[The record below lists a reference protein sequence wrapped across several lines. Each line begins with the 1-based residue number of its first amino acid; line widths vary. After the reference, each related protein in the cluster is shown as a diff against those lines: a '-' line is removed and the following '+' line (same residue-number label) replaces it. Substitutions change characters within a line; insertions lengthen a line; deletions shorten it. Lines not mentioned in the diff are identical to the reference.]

1 MKTTKF
7 MMMLFALS
15 SFTTMAFAQSK
26 TVTDSELKKN
36 TTPITG
42 ALGYINQMQP
52 VTYQYNTQQFKNLKL
67 PAGTQYGFNAN
78 DVQRVLPGIVKTE
91 SVLYP
96 VGKNQYR
103 SADITKVDV
112 QSLVPVLLG
121 AIKEQQQQIDDLK
134 AEVKALRQNAPS
146 TAAVVR

>member
-1 MKTTKF
+1 MKTAKF
-7 MMMLFALS
+7 MMVLFALS
-15 SFTTMAFAQSK
+15 LFTTLAFAQTK
-26 TVTDSELKKN
+26 VVTDTELKKN

-52 VTYQYNTQQFKNLKL
+52 VTYQYDSQQLKNLKL

-78 DVQRVLPGIVKTE
+78 DVQRILPGIVKTE
-91 SVLYP
+91 SLLYP

-103 SADITKVDV
+103 SADISKVDV

-121 AIKEQQQQIDDLK
+121 AIKEQQQQIEELK
-134 AEVKALRQNAPS
+134 AEVKALKRSTPS